1 MGVDHFVTPTNV
13 VNILFVSARL
23 NRRIKRLFFHEREY
37 SAEYADSERT

>member
-23 NRRIKRLFFHEREY
+23 NCKIKRLFFYEREY
-37 SAEYADSERT
+37 STKYADSEQK